1 MRKIICILAILS
13 ALLHAAESRDTNQS
27 NDSNGSTFIDPED
40 GYLDMSRFLASK
52 KGFLPVPIIITGPT
66 FGLGG
71 GLNVMF
77 LSDTLT
83 SKKRKDGKYVPPEI
97 TGVAAAGTENG
108 SRFAAGYYMGY
119 WLEGDLRTTT
129 FVGRPDA
136 NMDFGSQIGSVSLN
150 TLGYAFYQEVKY
162 RILDT
167 ALFLGANYTYMHI
180 KTSPNDLPDPADDF
194 IGKLLNEHTYAGLAA
209 VAEYD
214 SRDSI
219 FTPSRGVY
227 AKAVLDFYNSAFG
240 SDKNF
245 NKFRTKVFY
254 FQPLREGIVIGLRAE
269 YQSILGGDRPPAAM
283 LPSIVLRGL
292 PSYEYVGQNA
302 VIGEVEARYEV
313 VHRSWL
319 VGFSG
324 TGKAFGSYS
333 SDGDVSFADAPAPVT
348 YGIGYRYDIA
358 KKFKM
363 LAGFDVAR
371 SGSDNSF
378 YITVGNAWNA
388 FF

>member
-1 MRKIICILAILS
+1 MKPLFIIVLVSLLS
-13 ALLHAAESRDTNQS
+13 LLHAAEK
-27 NDSNGSTFIDPED
+27 NDSLLGKFTDPED
-40 GYLDMSRFLASK
+40 GYVDMSRFLASK

-83 SKKRKDGKYVPPEI
+83 SKKRKDGKYVPPDI
-97 TGVAAAGTENG
+97 TGVAAAATENG
-108 SRFAAGYYMGY
+108 TKFAAAYYLGF

-136 NMDFGSQIGSVSLN
+136 NMDFGTQLGSVSLN
-150 TLGYAFYQEVKY
+150 TSGYALYQEVKY

-167 ALFLGANYTYMHI
+167 DLFLGGNYTYMKI
-180 KTSPNDLPDPADDF
+180 KTSPNGTLVPGNDF
-194 IGKLLNEHTYAGLAA
+194 IDNFLNEHTYAGLAA

-214 SRDSI
+214 TRDSI
-219 FTPSRGVY
+219 FTPGRGVY

-240 SDKNF
+240 SDRNF
-245 NKFRTKVFY
+245 NQLRTKAFY
-254 FQPLREGIVIGLRAE
+254 FHPVMESLVIGLRAE

-283 LPSIVLRGL
+283 LPSVVLRGL

-313 VHRSWL
+313 LHRNWI

-324 TGKAFGSYS
+324 TGKAFGTYS
-333 SDGDVSFADAPAPVT
+333 SDGDVTFADAPSPVT
-348 YGIGYRYDIA
+348 YGLGYRYGIA

-371 SGSDNSF
+371 SGNDNAF
-378 YITVGNAWNA
+378 YITVGSAWNA
-388 FF
+388 FY